1 MGVSEEPS
9 AVHIIATNLFR
20 MIDCTLNIYSWAFTL
35 ENVLFFFFLIGARE
49 KEHWQLQ
56 SKMKFVLLL
65 SLIGF
70 CWAQYDPHT
79 SDGRTAI
86 VHLFE
91 WRWVDIA
98 KECER
103 YLAPKGFG
111 GVQVR

>member
-35 ENVLFFFFLIGARE
+35 ENVLFVEI
-49 KEHWQLQ
+49 
-56 SKMKFVLLL
+56 KFVLLL